1 MPGFGDGQWVGVAEN
16 PVPSGAVTASG
27 TSAGAPDYG
36 AANTLRAQLNVTAV
50 TGTTPTLDVV
60 IEDSVDGGATWNTVG
75 TFTQKTAVAREVINI
90 TVPFGDSLRVRWT
103 VGGTTPN
110 FTFAVHWVAQA

>member
-1 MPGFGDGQWVGVAEN
+1 MAGFSASQWVGVAEN

-27 TSAGAPDYG
+27 SSAGASGYG
-36 AANTLRAQLNVTAV
+36 AAATLRAQLNVTAAS
-50 TGTTPTLDVV
+50 GTTPTLDVV
-60 IEDSVDGGATWNTVG
+60 IEDSVDGGVTWNTVG
-75 TFTQKTAVAREVINI
+75 TFAQKTATAREVINV

>member
-1 MPGFGDGQWVGVAEN
+1 MPGFSGSQWVGTAEN
-16 PVPSGAVTASG
+16 PVASAAVTASG
-27 TSAGAPDYG
+27 NSGALTGYG
-36 AANTLRAQLNVTAV
+36 AATSLRAQLNVTAAS
-50 TGTTPTLDVV
+50 GTTPTLDVV

-75 TFTQKTAVAREVINI
+75 TFTQKTASSREVVNV
-90 TVPFGDSLRVRWT
+90 TNPFGDQLRVRWT